1 MGSSHHH
8 HHHSSGENLYFQ
20 GMTDPAPPPTAL
32 AAAKARMRE
41 LAASY
46 GAGLPGR
53 DTHSLM
59 HGLDGIT
66 LTFMPM
72 GQRDGAYDPEH
83 HVILINSQV
92 RPERQRFTLAHEISH
107 ALLLGDDDLLSD
119 LHDEYEGDRL
129 EQVIE
134 TLCNVGAAA
143 LLMPAEL
150 IDDLLTRFGPTGR
163 ALAELARRADVSATS
178 ALYALAERTAPP
190 VIYAVCAL
198 SRQEDEGEG
207 GGAKELTVRASSASA
222 GVKYSLS
229 AGTPVPDDHP
239 AALALDTRLPLAQD
253 SYVPFRSGR
262 RMPAYVD
269 AFPERQRV
277 LVSFALPAGRSE
289 PDADKPEAPGDQS

>member
-1 MGSSHHH
+1 M
-8 HHHSSGENLYFQ
+8 
-20 GMTDPAPPPTAL
+20 DPASPPTAL
-32 AAAKARMRE
+32 TAAKVRMRE

-46 GAGLPGR
+46 GTGLPGR

-59 HGLDGIT
+59 AGLDGIT

-72 GQRDGAYDPEH
+72 GDRDGAYDPEH
-83 HVILINSQV
+83 RVILINSQV

-143 LLMPAEL
+143 LLMPTEL
-150 IDDLLTRFGPTGR
+150 MDELLERFGPTGR

-178 ALYALAERTAPP
+178 ALYALAERTDAP

-198 SRQEDEGEG
+198 TRADEPGGEG
-207 GGAKELTVRASSASA
+207 GARELTVRASSSA
-222 GVKYSLS
+222 PGVKYSLS
-229 AGTPVPDDHP
+229 IGTPVPADHP
-239 AALALDTRLPLAQD
+239 AAVSLDTRLPLSQD

-262 RMPAYVD
+262 RMPAWVD

-277 LVSFALPAGRSE
+277 MVSFGLPAGRLNVEAAGAAS
-289 PDADKPEAPGDQS
+289 PEGP

>member
-1 MGSSHHH
+1 
-8 HHHSSGENLYFQ
+8 
-20 GMTDPAPPPTAL
+20 
-32 AAAKARMRE
+32 
-41 LAASY
+41 
-46 GAGLPGR
+46 
-53 DTHSLM
+53 M